1 MEHQHRRR
9 AATWLAAAVGIGLT
23 LGVAPASA
31 QMQDRTL
38 RVAINQF
45 PLALGNPY
53 RGSGSPGVYYWAAIF
68 DAPTWVDEK
77 GKVQPAVAVSWQTV
91 NPTTWRFKI
100 RPNTSF
106 SNGEKV
112 DAAAIIANQ
121 AWLQSDDG
129 KKDGSNASVI
139 TRPIIEIKKI
149 DDLTF
154 DATSAKPDPILAH
167 RISGLYLVPPKYFKE
182 VAMAGFARKPVGT
195 GPYKH
200 NEWIGDTR
208 ARMEGWDGSFR
219 KPKIKNLDLY
229 KLEERAARLQAF
241 LSGQVEIMQGG
252 TPDNFPQIEA
262 TGGLIDISPSPQTV
276 SMGLF
281 TMNVKQDVKALTDRR
296 VRQALNYAVNTPGYV
311 EAYLR
316 NFGGRPTG
324 MIIPSTA
331 QGYYPTKV
339 YGHNPEKAKQLL
351 AEAGYPNGQGIPE
364 LLIEG
369 VVGGVPGD
377 SEIYQNVAL
386 DLAKVGVKMNVRP
399 AGFGDYLG
407 KLLDTPK
414 WDGHG
419 YVAINATSPLN
430 DSIQGLLYGSCR
442 NPSKPFYCD
451 ESLIPA
457 FDQSDTELD
466 AGKRNALL
474 AQIQEKY
481 NVEAAHIFLH
491 EIIDMTAVSRNIK
504 GFRNRVR
511 TFTYEDIE
519 FVR

>member
-1 MEHQHRRR
+1 VIRSFTRR
-9 AATWLAAAVGIGLT
+9 AGTWLAGAAAALL
-23 LGVAPASA
+23 LGGATEAA
-31 QMQDRTL
+31 AQDRTL

-77 GKVQPAVAVSWQTV
+77 GKPQPALATSWQNTS
-91 NPTTWRFKI
+91 PTTWRFKI
-100 RPNTSF
+100 RPNTQF

-112 DAAAIIANQ
+112 DADAVVANFD
-121 AWLQSDDG
+121 WLQSEEGRRDG
-129 KKDGSNASVI
+129 QNASVI
-139 TRPIIEIKKI
+139 VRPLGKI
-149 DDLTF
+149 TKVDDLTF
-154 DATSAKPDPILAH
+154 DVTTAKPDPIVAN

-182 VAMAGFARKPVGT
+182 VAMAGYARRPIGT

-200 NEWIGDTR
+200 LDWVGDTR
-208 ARMEGWDGSFR
+208 ANMEAWAGSYR
-219 KPKIKNLDLY
+219 PPKIRRLELY

-241 LSGQVEIMQGG
+241 LSNQVEIMQGG

-262 TGGLIDISPSPQTV
+262 AGGLIDISYSPQTV

-281 TMNVKQDVKALTDRR
+281 TQNVPADVKALADRR
-296 VRQALNYAVNTPGYV
+296 VRQALNYAVNTQGYV
-311 EAYLR
+311 DAYLR
-316 NFGGRPTG
+316 GFGGRPTG
-324 MIIPSTA
+324 MIVPSTA
-331 QGYYPTKV
+331 QGYHPTKV
-339 YGHNPEKAKQLL
+339 YGHNPDRAKQLL
-351 AEAGYPNGQGIPE
+351 AEAGYPNGQSIPE
-364 LLIEG
+364 LVIEA
-369 VVGGVPGD
+369 VIGGVPGD
-377 SEIYQNVAL
+377 GEIYQNVVQ
-386 DLAKVGVKMNVRP
+386 DLSKVGVKMNVRQT
-399 AGFGDYLG
+399 AFGNYLG

-414 WDGHG
+414 WEGHG

-430 DSIQGLLYGSCR
+430 DTIQGLVYGSCR

-451 ESLIPA
+451 ESLRAA
-457 FDQSDTELD
+457 FDQSDEELD
-466 AGKRNALL
+466 NAKRNSLL

-481 NVEAAHIFLH
+481 NVEAPHIFLH
-491 EIIDMTAVSRNIK
+491 EIIDMTAVSRNLK